1 MQKVSLYR
9 SPWLRAIVILLCI
22 LLAAFIFVMSAE
34 PATVSGERSTGIAAR
49 ILAWIFPDLAAGES
63 DAWLAA
69 VLLADRVLR
78 KTAHFCVYAAL
89 GALLCLASL
98 GFPAPLRRHYRLPLG
113 IGVLYAASDELH
125 QAFVPGRGPAVGDV
139 ALDGV
144 GVLFGIAVVLLLA
157 RRIWKKKKT
166 NRC

>member
-9 SPWLRAIVILLCI
+9 SPWLRAIVILLCVS
-22 LLAAFIFVMSAE
+22 LAAFIFVMSAE
-34 PATVSGERSTGIAAR
+34 PATISGERSTGIAAR
-49 ILAWIFPDLAAGES
+49 ILAWLAPDLAAGAS

-89 GALLCLASL
+89 GVLLCFASL
-98 GFPAPLRRHYRLPLG
+98 GFAAARHTHALRTLG

-125 QAFVPGRGPAVGDV
+125 QAFVPGRGPAVTDV
-139 ALDGV
+139 LLDGA
-144 GVLFGIAVVLLLA
+144 GVLFGIAVVLLFA
-157 RRIWKKKKT
+157 RRIWRKK
-166 NRC
+166 